1 MAHDRR
7 GRLPAGPDPPVRAV
21 TGRPSRPRPASWPWP
36 VLRLRSASRR
46 GPADQLPTPA
56 ARRIIRLNN
65 GFQLLFNLLWWMP
78 VFYAYQR
85 EAGLSDGEIFGIQS
99 VYYVAFCLFEIPTG
113 MVADRIGARNC
124 LRAGAVVMT
133 AANLAPV
140 LSPSYP
146 GFLLH
151 FLAIAAGRS
160 LTSGAASAY
169 LYDGLRAEGCDAHY
183 LKAEGTA
190 RALGLAA
197 KVVCWPLVG
206 PLMALAHPAP
216 YVLSAASAAGSLVC
230 AVALPRL
237 ARAHGDGRPGNRPDK
252 EPATGGSAAGGR
264 RRAAFWHDAGAALR
278 CVRATPWL
286 ALVMVQGVAVFTL
299 SRICQVNLFQPILL
313 DHGIGETS
321 HGGVLAAMTVAE
333 AVASARPQWLS
344 RKLPPVAW
352 VSLLSLALAGTLAAL
367 TLGGPWTVVV
377 LLCVFAAI
385 TGFAYPVQ
393 RKLVNDAIPAHAP
406 RATLLSVES
415 IVDRGVCALVAVAV
429 GAYLSAGRL
438 DALLWHSALA
448 TAVVMTV
455 LHLLLRRLGSGRG
468 RAARTE
474 REIRTARTAHT
485 AHMARTSAVRGEG
498 PGPGTAD
505 RPSATPADPVR
516 EDAASYGERPFADS
530 SGEPPEG
537 RTR

>member
-1 MAHDRR
+1 MT
-7 GRLPAGPDPPVRAV
+7 GRLPGPR
-21 TGRPSRPRPASWPWP
+21 R
-36 VLRLRSASRR
+36 ASRR
-46 GPADQLPTPA
+46 RDAGPPPSPR

-85 EAGLSDGEIFGIQS
+85 EAGLSDGQIFGIQS
-99 VYYVAFCLFEIPTG
+99 IYYIAFCLFEIPTG
-113 MVADRIGARNC
+113 IVADRIGTRNC

-140 LSPSYP
+140 VSPGYA
-146 GFLLH
+146 GFLVH

-169 LYDGLRAEGCDAHY
+169 LYDGLRAEGAGEHY

-197 KVVCWPLVG
+197 KVLCWPLVG
-206 PLMALAHPAP
+206 PLMALAHAAP

-237 ARAHGDGRPGNRPDK
+237 AGPGRGAPAAGAPDGRK
-252 EPATGGSAAGGR
+252 ER
-264 RRAAFWHDAGAALR
+264 RSYGAFLRDAGAALR
-278 CVRATPWL
+278 CVRASPWL
-286 ALVMVQGVAVFTL
+286 AMVMVQGVAVFTL

-313 DHGIGETS
+313 DHGIAETS

-333 AVASARPQWLS
+333 AVASARPQWLG
-344 RKLPPVAW
+344 RRLAPVAW
-352 VSLLSLALAGTLAAL
+352 VSLLSLALAGTLAGI
-367 TLGGPWTVVV
+367 TVGGPWAVIA
-377 LLCVFAAI
+377 LLCVFAAG

-393 RKLVNDAIPAHAP
+393 RKLVNDAIPADAP

-415 IVDRGVCALVAVAV
+415 IVDRGVCALAAVAV

-438 DALLWHSALA
+438 DALLWHSAALTGVLLA
-448 TAVVMTV
+448 VLQLVLWRGVVRRDGARTRADAAPGPTAVTTA
-455 LHLLLRRLGSGRG
+455 RTG
-468 RAARTE
+468 RAAA
-474 REIRTARTAHT
+474 RE
-485 AHMARTSAVRGEG
+485 
-498 PGPGTAD
+498 
-505 RPSATPADPVR
+505 PA
-516 EDAASYGERPFADS
+516 G
-530 SGEPPEG
+530 
-537 RTR
+537 

>member
-1 MAHDRR
+1 M
-7 GRLPAGPDPPVRAV
+7 
-21 TGRPSRPRPASWPWP
+21 
-36 VLRLRSASRR
+36 
-46 GPADQLPTPA
+46 
-56 ARRIIRLNN
+56 IRLNY

-78 VFYAYQR
+78 VFYAYQKT
-85 EAGLSDGEIFGIQS
+85 AGLSDAQIFGIQS
-99 VYYVAFCLFEIPTG
+99 IYYVAFCLFEIPTG
-113 MVADRIGARNC
+113 LIADRIGPRNC

-140 LSPSYP
+140 FSASYT
-146 GFLLH
+146 GFLVH

-169 LYDGLRAEGCDAHY
+169 LYDGLRAEKADEHY

-206 PLMALAHPAP
+206 PLMAVAHAAP

-237 ARAHGDGRPGNRPDK
+237 AGEAGAGRAADRAG
-252 EPATGGSAAGGR
+252 GGR
-264 RRAAFWHDAGAALR
+264 RGGAFLRDAGSALR
-278 CVRATPWL
+278 CVFASPWL

-313 DHGIGETS
+313 DHGIAEAS

-344 RKLPPVAW
+344 RRLTPVAW
-352 VSLLSLALAGTLAAL
+352 VSVLSVVLAGTLAAM
-367 TLGGPWTVVV
+367 TLGGPWVVV
-377 LLCVFAAI
+377 GLLCLFAAA

-393 RKLVNDAIPAHAP
+393 RKLVNDAVPPDAP

-415 IVDRGVCALVAVAV
+415 IVDRAVCALAAVAV
-429 GAYLSAGRL
+429 GAYLSAGHL

-448 TAVVMTV
+448 TAV
-455 LHLLLRRLGSGRG
+455 LLGAFQLLLRSG
-468 RAARTE
+468 
-474 REIRTARTAHT
+474 
-485 AHMARTSAVRGEG
+485 AVRRDQAGAVPE
-498 PGPGTAD
+498 A
-505 RPSATPADPVR
+505 RPAPDPA
-516 EDAASYGERPFADS
+516 
-530 SGEPPEG
+530 G
-537 RTR
+537 RTT